1 MIHHVTPS
9 SKYSSNTSNTS
20 QSAGAASHAAQ
31 ALVVNATGN
40 GPPPPGPGALG
51 AGVQPSPPGA
61 VGTASGPGAAAA
73 ATTASE
79 TNNLFGRI
87 KKACSVKTKFATSSL
102 KHSLQSHQQQQQQQQ
117 QNPVTVAVPP
127 PPPLKPV
134 NSSKGVVNPPSKAML
149 RPNSAAKSAKGEPKV
164 PIGTPLTI
172 ATAAQLSSSAAS
184 SGSSSSSSSSSAS
197 SGVPPVITGAVTKSP
212 AIGANCSPSKQ
223 LLNSL
228 FSSAPLPPSL
238 QVQDR
243 GYHQQQLNNNNGVRL
258 NNSRQQQPLP
268 PSTLPLAPA
277 NEMAPTEPQQQQQ
290 QLKSCPLGAISPDSL
305 LLLSTNV
312 TLRRKTPKKMVVVGT
327 ASFSPPLETTLGSP
341 EVSPPKQLSP
351 STPAQHRGRVTST
364 TSPPSSSEPLDG
376 GLVGPKSVR
385 SSSTVKCTCST
396 PSTPTS
402 ASTTSPIKKLYNIIH
417 PSSSTSTSLP
427 LNNTFYNQF
436 PLLSSSSNT
445 QQQPSTSNQ
454 LLNNLNEH
462 LIRSSSSKLYN
473 KPFTLLSGGGGVQ
486 LQHSKMRRSIS
497 KDSIDDKQQ

>member
-31 ALVVNATGN
+31 SLVVNATGN
-40 GPPPPGPGALG
+40 GPPPPGPGA
-51 AGVQPSPPGA
+51 QPSPPGVVA
-61 VGTASGPGAAAA
+61 TASGPGAAAA

-102 KHSLQSHQQQQQQQQ
+102 KHSLQSHQQQQQQ
-117 QNPVTVAVPP
+117 NPVTVTVPP

-149 RPNSAAKSAKGEPKV
+149 RSTANSSVKSKGGEPKV

-172 ATAAQLSSSAAS
+172 ATAAQLSSSVS

-228 FSSAPLPPSL
+228 FSSATPL
-238 QVQDR
+238 QDQDR
-243 GYHQQQLNNNNGVRL
+243 GYHLQSQQQQMNNSNGVQRL
-258 NNSRQQQPLP
+258 NNSRQQPPPLP

-277 NEMAPTEPQQQQQ
+277 NEMAPTEPQQQ

-327 ASFSPPLETTLGSP
+327 AFSPPLETTLGSP

-364 TSPPSSSEPLDG
+364 TSPPSSSGHNQLTG
-376 GLVGPKSVR
+376 GTDSLELLSLSA
-385 SSSTVKCTCST
+385 SSAAAAAETSNRPGDT
-396 PSTPTS
+396 TS
-402 ASTTSPIKKLYNIIH
+402 AANGTVVTAAPSADH
-417 PSSSTSTSLP
+417 PKQFDLALGSSAVEQQQQQQQQQLATVCAGEQTATST
-427 LNNTFYNQF
+427 FEDVF
-436 PLLSSSSNT
+436 C
-445 QQQPSTSNQ
+445 
-454 LLNNLNEH
+454 
-462 LIRSSSSKLYN
+462 K
-473 KPFTLLSGGGGVQ
+473 FCCGAAGGVEALERQ
-486 LQHSKMRRSIS
+486 KSCRHSAPEAVLGMFLFAGSF
-497 KDSIDDKQQ
+497 